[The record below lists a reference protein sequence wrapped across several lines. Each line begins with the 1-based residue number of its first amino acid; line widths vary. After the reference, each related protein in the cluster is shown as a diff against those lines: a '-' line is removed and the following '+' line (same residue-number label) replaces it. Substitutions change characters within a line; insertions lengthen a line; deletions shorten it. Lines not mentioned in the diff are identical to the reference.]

1 MVDKDVKVEIISISK
16 EINKGLSQI
25 KGDMNSI

>member
-1 MVDKDVKVEIISISK
+1 MVDKDIKVEIISISK

-25 KGDMNSI
+25 RRDMNAI